1 MTGIVTGLEEYIRAN
16 APMAINMPFLD
27 YDLYF
32 AGPWATATEHEAKHR
47 ELTRSI
53 GESIR
58 GKSGRSIQ
66 VKYVGFKGIGIS
78 IVLGH

>member
-1 MTGIVTGLEEYIRAN
+1 MTGIVTGIEDYIRAN
-16 APMAINMPFLD
+16 APMAVNMPFDD

-58 GKSGRSIQ
+58 GKSGRSIE
-66 VKYVGFKGIGIS
+66 FK
-78 IVLGH
+78 